1 MSKEN
6 RVEKN
11 GEMRIRGSRGTA
23 ERIAEK
29 NTRIIRKRVNEWVR
43 QAAEAASDINHSNN
57 NNKKCTKKK
66 KTRREEKN
74 NLLPHEKALAA
85 RGEKNEMK

>member
-1 MSKEN
+1 M
-6 RVEKN
+6 
-11 GEMRIRGSRGTA
+11 
-23 ERIAEK
+23 
-29 NTRIIRKRVNEWVR
+29 NEWVR

-57 NNKKCTKKK
+57 NNKKCTKMK